1 MTDPAVRRPLNEEKS
16 TRDAILDAAERRFAE
31 RGFSGV
37 SVREIAADVGLKNQ
51 ASLYHYFRNKRAIYE
66 AVLARGVAALV
77 GLVASGTSGRA
88 SERSRDSVE
97 QTVERLLDYLVE
109 HPHLPR
115 LIQRA
120 GVDDLRYF
128 RPAVLRLLRP
138 LFQQGLGVLAMSG
151 APWRREELPHVAAGI
166 YHMIF
171 GYFASAELLSLVAE
185 GDWLAPQ
192 AVRRQ
197 RQFLKVAISQLL
209 GMPRSGAVAP
219 LRGSPR
225 TEGS

>member
-1 MTDPAVRRPLNEEKS
+1 MPKELPQRSSNEEKS
-16 TRDAILDAAERRFAE
+16 TREAILDAAERRFAE

-66 AVLARGVAALV
+66 AVLARGVEALV
-77 GLVASGTSGRA
+77 HVVASGTNQRGELRARA
-88 SERSRDSVE
+88 SVE
-97 QTVERLLDYLVE
+97 HTVDLLLDYLTR

-120 GVDDLRYF
+120 GIDDLRYF
-128 RPAVLRLLRP
+128 RSTVMRLLRP

-171 GYFASAELLSLVAE
+171 GYFASAQLLSLVAE
-185 GDWLAPQ
+185 SDWLAPE

-197 RQFLKVAISQLL
+197 REFLKVAITQLL
-209 GMPRSGAVAP
+209 GMPRSGVVTP
-219 LRGSPR
+219 LRSASKA
-225 TEGS
+225 EES